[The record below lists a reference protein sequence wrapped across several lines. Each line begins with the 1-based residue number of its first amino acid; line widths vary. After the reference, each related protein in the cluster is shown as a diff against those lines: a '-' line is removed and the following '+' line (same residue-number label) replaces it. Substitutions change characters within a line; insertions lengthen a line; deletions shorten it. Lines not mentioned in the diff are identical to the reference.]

1 MWFQI
6 RQFLA
11 RARDYVH
18 NIPFNIQLRLLNL
31 RYGRGNIP
39 PDKLPQIITGGPEE
53 ERVFHRVIMGSTY
66 LNAILAHYKVSIS
79 DSVAAGAFGRYLRA
93 QSLDEDEV
101 ELIRGILSDEHPA
114 LRMYE
119 LVQRCG
125 DIPETKLTFFG
136 PPAPFESMEAWLL
149 SIER

>member
-1 MWFQI
+1 MLFQFG
-6 RQFLA
+6 QFLA
-11 RARDYVH
+11 RTRDYIR
-18 NIPFNIQLRLLNL
+18 NIPFVIHLKLLNL

-39 PDKLPQIITGGPEE
+39 ADKLPQIITGGPEE
-53 ERVFHRVIMGSTY
+53 ERVFHRTIMGSSY
-66 LNAILAHYKVSIS
+66 LNAILAHYKVPIE
-79 DSVAAGAFGRYLRA
+79 DSVAAGAFGRYLRL

-101 ELIRGILSDEHPA
+101 ELIRSILSDEHPA

-125 DIPETKLTFFG
+125 DIPETKLKFFG